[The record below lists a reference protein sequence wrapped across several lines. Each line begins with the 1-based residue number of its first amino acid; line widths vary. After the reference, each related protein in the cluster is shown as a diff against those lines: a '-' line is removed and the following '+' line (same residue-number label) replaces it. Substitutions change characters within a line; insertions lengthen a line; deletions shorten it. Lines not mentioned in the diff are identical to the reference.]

1 MTTPATKTVYPAAIG
16 LLLLTLPVFFSCQ
29 SKDSRFLIY
38 EADPMQ
44 VELRFYWKDDQGRL
58 FGSLGK
64 LRRSLEAQGKSL
76 VFAMNGGMFK
86 PDRSPQGLY
95 IENGK
100 TMASLDT
107 AVGRG
112 NFYLKPNGIFYVTT
126 DGKAVICSTDKFV
139 NDGSIQWATQSG
151 PLLLMDGN
159 LHPAFRKNS
168 SNRQV
173 RNGVGLMPDG
183 RVVFAMSKQEVS
195 FFDFA
200 EYFRRMGCRQAL
212 YLDGFVSR
220 TYLPEKKWLQEDGD
234 FGLIIAVTT
243 TP

>member
-1 MTTPATKTVYPAAIG
+1 MTTPAIKTVLAAAIW
-16 LLLLTLPVFFSCQ
+16 LLLLTLPLFSSCE
-29 SKDSRFLIY
+29 SKDNRFLIY

-58 FGSLGK
+58 FGSIRN

-76 VFAMNGGMFK
+76 VFAMNGGMFR

-100 TMASLDT
+100 TRAPLDT
-107 AVGRG
+107 AAGPG

-173 RNGVGLMPDG
+173 RNGVGLLPDG

-200 EYFRRMGCRQAL
+200 EYFRRMGCQQAL